1 VAPPQD
7 RAIHGDRRLVI
18 RLPAR
23 RPACETTAM
32 ARAPKP
38 IEFEPDPDLQVR
50 GNPDLIGHDQPAGV
64 LEAAAR
70 SGRLAH
76 AWLLA
81 GPPGIGKA
89 TLAWRFARWLLAG
102 LPGTPPGATPLHLPP
117 EHPVFRRVAAGAHA
131 DLRALRPE
139 AATGVKLSI
148 RVEAVREAIRFLAMT
163 AAEGGW
169 RAVVVDQAEA
179 MRGEAANALL
189 KTLEEPPPRT
199 GLLLTSAAPDRL
211 LPTILSRVRRLN
223 LRPLDPAA
231 MERVLA
237 GLLPEM
243 PRLDRQ
249 RLAAMAE
256 GSPGRALALSEGEG
270 LALQAPVEEALAGA
284 PAGDRR
290 RWHAI
295 AEAVAAK
302 RDGSGLVT
310 FMALLR
316 REIAAAVR
324 GAARGEGQ
332 GPPWLALRPLAE
344 WSTLWDSLGRLA
356 AEADGLSLDR
366 KQAVLTALGWLS
378 PPRR

>member
-1 VAPPQD
+1 
-7 RAIHGDRRLVI
+7 
-18 RLPAR
+18 
-23 RPACETTAM
+23 M

-38 IEFEPDPDLQVR
+38 QAFEPDEDLAVR
-50 GNPDLIGHDQPAGV
+50 SNQDLLGHDHAAAL

-76 AWLLA
+76 GWLIA

-89 TLAWRFARWLLAG
+89 TLAYRFARWLLAG
-102 LPGTPPGATPLHLPP
+102 GAELPPGPSPLHLAPD
-117 EHPVFRRVAAGAHA
+117 HPVFRRVAAGAHA
-131 DLRALRPE
+131 DLFVLRPI
-139 AATGVKLSI
+139 ADGRVKQEI
-148 RVEAVREAIRFLAMT
+148 RGDAVREAIRDLGLT

-169 RAVVVDQAEA
+169 RVLVLDQAEA
-179 MRGEAANALL
+179 MRVEAANALL
-189 KTLEEPPPRT
+189 KTLEEPPPRSV
-199 GLLLTSAAPDRL
+199 LILTCAAPDRL
-211 LPTILSRVRRLN
+211 LPTIRSRVRRLE
-223 LRPLDPAA
+223 LAA
-231 MERVLA
+231 LGAEAMDQVL
-237 GLLPEM
+237 GTLLPDLA
-243 PRLDRQ
+243 RLDRR
-249 RLAAMAE
+249 RLAQVAE

-270 LALQAPVEEALAGA
+270 LALQSLVEEVLAGA

-302 RDGSGLVT
+302 RDGSGLTT
-310 FMALLR
+310 FIALLR

-324 GAARGEGQ
+324 HAARGPAAEGP
-332 GPPWLALRPLAE
+332 GAPPWLGLRPLAE

-356 AEADGLSLDR
+356 AETDGLSLDR